1 MPTRV
6 CLFLTQNSFTR
17 TPTYCTDLLAVTQ
30 LQLSEEIKMDWL
42 MKSKSPKFPS
52 DTTGSRYFFKNV
64 QSHSLFSLFPS
75 LLLFTICCFI
85 LRFSLPGGPP
95 KLQASSFCNYQSEQE
110 NSSRAESQWLP
121 LCCVPTPD
129 PIICS
134 SGQNSLIGPACG
146 TVHS

>member
-52 DTTGSRYFFKNV
+52 DTTGSRYFFKMSSLILCFLSFPLSCFSLYV
-64 QSHSLFSLFPS
+64 VSFSDSLFLVVP
-75 LLLFTICCFI
+75 
-85 LRFSLPGGPP
+85 
-95 KLQASSFCNYQSEQE
+95 QSFK
-110 NSSRAESQWLP
+110 LP
-121 LCCVPTPD
+121 LFATINLSRKTLPELSLNGYLCATCQLLIQSFAQVDKTP
-129 PIICS
+129 
-134 SGQNSLIGPACG
+134 
-146 TVHS
+146 